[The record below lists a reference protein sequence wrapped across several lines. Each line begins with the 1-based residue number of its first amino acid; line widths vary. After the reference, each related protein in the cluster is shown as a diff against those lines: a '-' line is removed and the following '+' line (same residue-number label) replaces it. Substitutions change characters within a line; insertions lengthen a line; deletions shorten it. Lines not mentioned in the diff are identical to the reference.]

1 MRKYFIR
8 NDGEFYKANLHCH
21 STVSDGKLSPD
32 ELKKIYKKHGYSV
45 LAYTD
50 HNILIAHP
58 ELRDE
63 EFLPLNSYELSVF
76 TLDKYSGAAGK
87 QYEKPCHLILIAK
100 EENNLDMVC
109 WNRNF
114 LFANAVNYESQAK
127 FKKSEDNYDRV
138 YTPDCIN
145 DIINRAHKG
154 GYYVIYAHPTWSG
167 EIYPTY
173 IQYKNL
179 DAMEMIVLPGGLGG
193 VASARA
199 SQAALDAL
207 RWGWEHDRFVA
218 AICAGPTVLADLG
231 ISDGKKAT
239 CFPGC
244 EGQMGKAD
252 MVPGAA
258 ALRDGKLITG
268 TSAGCAIPFALELIK
283 ALKGSEAADKVAKQI
298 VIR

>member
-1 MRKYFIR
+1 MVYVLLGTGFEEVEAIAPVDLMRRAGIQVQ
-8 NDGEFYKANLHCH
+8 
-21 STVSDGKLSPD
+21 TVGITGKTVTGSH
-32 ELKKIYKKHGYSV
+32 KIPVEADV
-45 LAYTD
+45 L
-50 HNILIAHP
+50 P
-58 ELRDE
+58 ENMDL
-63 EFLPLNSYELSVF
+63 
-76 TLDKYSGAAGK
+76 
-87 QYEKPCHLILIAK
+87 
-100 EENNLDMVC
+100 
-109 WNRNF
+109 
-114 LFANAVNYESQAK
+114 ESM
-127 FKKSEDNYDRV
+127 D
-138 YTPDCIN
+138 
-145 DIINRAHKG
+145 
-154 GYYVIYAHPTWSG
+154 
-167 EIYPTY
+167 
-173 IQYKNL
+173 
-179 DAMEMIVLPGGLGG
+179 MIVLPGGLGG

-231 ISDGKKAT
+231 IPDGKKAT